1 MNKIKI
7 ERNNNKK
14 KKKKKQ
20 KYRTTTPI
28 KLVHIDLNIFPK
40 RKKKK

>member
-7 ERNNNKK
+7 ERNNNK